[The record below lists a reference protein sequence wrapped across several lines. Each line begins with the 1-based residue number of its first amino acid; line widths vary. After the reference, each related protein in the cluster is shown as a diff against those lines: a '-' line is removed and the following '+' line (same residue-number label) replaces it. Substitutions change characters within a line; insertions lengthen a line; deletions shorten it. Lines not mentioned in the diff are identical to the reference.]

1 MKEIVMRKDVKMIR
15 TVMVSVIRISMKKR
29 STS

>member
-1 MKEIVMRKDVKMIR
+1 MKEIVMRNDVKMIGI
-15 TVMVSVIRISMKKR
+15 VMVSVIRISMKKR

>member
-1 MKEIVMRKDVKMIR
+1 MKEIVMRKDVKMIG